1 MIHDVYPLE
10 SGQGFSAEYKGDT
23 FLIDELFGEDFLP
36 YRFIVDV
43 KIPPDQRDKVRMDKV
58 KAIVDLEKPAHTLY
72 YLKLTYVESRVDLQ
86 YMQIEVRSDIG
97 INTVIG

>member
-1 MIHDVYPLE
+1 
-10 SGQGFSAEYKGDT
+10 
-23 FLIDELFGEDFLP
+23 
-36 YRFIVDV
+36 
-43 KIPPDQRDKVRMDKV
+43 MDKV